1 LTVRS
6 VALAARAIAGADI
19 AVKIAMQIGNG
30 VDDVNLSM
38 RSLLKSACLIGF
50 LALAPA
56 AQAADSAQAV
66 SEAAG
71 SFPAGTATVYAIA
84 TLPVG
89 ASPGGPPIAKISPS
103 TPATV
108 LAVEGEN
115 LKVRIGG
122 WQQGSGGRL
131 VFFAPGRRI
140 LVAEVDADQKELL
153 RRGATQTDTTTGQE
167 WSEVSFEGYA
177 ARKQFVGNA
186 DLLWRYANELM
197 DVNCTT
203 CHARHPVDHFTA
215 NQWAGVIR
223 TKKDRVSASAD
234 QLALMGQYVQKHAS
248 DMAK

>member
-1 LTVRS
+1 V
-6 VALAARAIAGADI
+6 RAIAGPGIADKI
-19 AVKIAMQIGNG
+19 AVQIGNG
-30 VDDVNLSM
+30 VADVNLSM
-38 RSLLKSACLIGF
+38 RSLLNSACLIGF

-56 AQAADSAQAV
+56 APAADSAQSIADA
-66 SEAAG
+66 SG
-71 SFPAGTATVYAIA
+71 SFPTGTASVYAISS
-84 TLPVG
+84 LPVS
-89 ASPGGPPIAKISPS
+89 ASPGGPAVANISPS
-103 TPATV
+103 TAAEV
-108 LAVEGEN
+108 LALEGEA
-115 LKVRIGG
+115 LKVRISG

-140 LVAEVDADQKELL
+140 LVAEVNADQKELL

-167 WSEVSFEGYA
+167 WSEVSLEAYA
-177 ARKQFVGNA
+177 PKKLFVASA

-215 NQWAGVIR
+215 NQWAGIIR